1 MGTAWGGGG
10 GGGMPVLRLYH
21 EACLPDPGGL
31 AGRGGCAGGRVRGA
45 AVGAV
50 QLAALAGVVGC

>member
-1 MGTAWGGGG
+1 MGTAGGGG
-10 GGGMPVLRLYH
+10 GIVLRLYH

-31 AGRGGCAGGRVRGA
+31 AGRGGCAGGRGRGA

-50 QLAALAGVVGC
+50 QVAALAGVVGC